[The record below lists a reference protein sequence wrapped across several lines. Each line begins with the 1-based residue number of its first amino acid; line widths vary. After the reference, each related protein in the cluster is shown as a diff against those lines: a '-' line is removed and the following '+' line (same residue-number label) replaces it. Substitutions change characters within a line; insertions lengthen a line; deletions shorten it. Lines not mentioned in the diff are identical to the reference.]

1 MAAAITM
8 FLCEGVVTLL
18 LAIFLEP
25 LSEKYAQSYPIAL
38 VAVCVILLIMFT
50 AGYLID
56 HRRATNS

>member
-1 MAAAITM
+1 M

-38 VAVCVILLIMFT
+38 VVVCVILLIMFT